1 MKRTRTILALLLLT
15 VILIC
20 GCGRTRDDNG
30 VPADSVISQTALT
43 PSPQPDTESI
53 PSEKDA
59 SSDSSL
65 SAEEQRNVPVI
76 YLILPTETGL
86 SAQAED
92 VILKRARRAGYDV
105 IVKTHEGEPDKQ
117 TKAFEEAA
125 LCRAAAVICD
135 NISGDRVKTDMAI
148 AREAGIPVFLMN
160 RGIPD
165 DGVPEGQVRTDRNGA
180 MVELAEYFAR
190 HNRLHETYALI
201 YNANNSSENLY
212 VASFRRKLT
221 EYENMKESTEAGLVD
236 LDVENVKSVLR
247 SELSANSEIDTFVC
261 GSGAEA
267 VAVSEALK
275 ALELQKEIICLNGD
289 IDNMPDLV
297 RDGIC
302 YAAVIQPAEL
312 MAEKTMEAVLAHLTD
327 GAKTGTAYVPG
338 VVIANSEPEKLEDI
352 LREIAEREA
361 EEERR
366 RSYEEE
372 EYNYSGNDNDNEYS
386 DSSNTGDTESDND
399 STDDS
404 TIPGGETDPEGTD
417 PGTDSGTES
426 GSGSETEGGSEDA
439 ETFAGDTEN

>member
-125 LCRAAAVICD
+125 LGRAAAVICD

-247 SELSANSEIDTFVC
+247 SVLSSNSEIDTFVC

-399 STDDS
+399 SIDDS

>member
-1 MKRTRTILALLLLT
+1 MKRTRTILALLLLA
-15 VILIC
+15 VMLIC
-20 GCGRTRDDNG
+20 GCGRARDDNG

-43 PSPQPDTESI
+43 PSPQPDTDSI

-105 IVKTHEGEPDKQ
+105 IVKTHEGEPEKQ

-135 NISGDRVKTDMAI
+135 NISGDRVKADMAI
-148 AREAGIPVFLMN
+148 AQEAGIPVFLMN

-165 DGVPEGQVRTDRNGA
+165 DGALEGQVRTDRNGA

-236 LDVENVKSVLR
+236 LDIENVKSVLR
-247 SELSANSEIDTFVC
+247 SVLNSNSEIDTFVC

-297 RDGIC
+297 RDGTC

-312 MAEKTMEAVLAHLTD
+312 IAEKIMEAVLAHLTD

-372 EYNYSGNDNDNEYS
+372 EYDYSGNENDSEYS
-386 DSSNTGDTESDND
+386 DSSNTDDTESDND
-399 STDDS
+399 SIDDN
-404 TIPGGETDPEGTD
+404 TISGGETDSE
-417 PGTDSGTES
+417 GTDSGTDSGTAS
-426 GSGSETEGGSEDA
+426 GSGSETEGESEGT
-439 ETFAGDTEN
+439 ENSAGDT